1 MLRAVVKG
9 TDWSQLTEYLSPVF
23 FQIVPP
29 IGMAQKLK
37 SMVSGYMSP
46 SKFQEIAAR
55 VNGALEN
62 SPLNVR
68 IDNLNRVGMK
78 VEIPAP
84 GPEIKP
90 GDVLL
95 RLYFWQIFALDEALL
110 DFRSKAFPQPQNVNA
125 WHPSPLF
132 TRWDPKFISAARN
145 LYLGFYTDR
154 TDLMDDAL
162 AHLGLTAGKSVLL
175 KHFGE
180 NQDRVRFEMASFR
193 ATFHEVFLAC
203 KQARSRMHPDFLAL
217 GGMLACLYEHLE
229 QLGGTY
235 NVRQAFADVCG
246 SIK

>member
-1 MLRAVVKG
+1 MLSALVKG

-37 SMVSGYMSP
+37 SMVSGYLSP
-46 SKFQEIAAR
+46 VKFQEIAAR
-55 VNGALEN
+55 VNGALET
-62 SPLNVR
+62 SRLNVR
-68 IDNLNRVGMK
+68 ITNFSGDSLKSK
-78 VEIPAP
+78 VPTY
-84 GPEIKP
+84 GPETSP

-95 RLYFWQIFALDEALL
+95 RLYFWQIFSLDEALL
-110 DFRSKAFPQPQNVNA
+110 DFRSKAFPQPNNVNI

-132 TRWDPKFISAARN
+132 TRWDPKFIIAARN
-145 LYLGFYTDR
+145 LYFGFYTDR
-154 TDLMDDAL
+154 TDLMDEAL
-162 AHLGLTAGKSVLL
+162 SNLGLTAGKKVLL

-193 ATFHEVFLAC
+193 ATFHEVFVAC

-229 QLGGTY
+229 LLGGTY
-235 NVRQAFADVCG
+235 DVQQAFTDVCG
-246 SIK
+246 SAD